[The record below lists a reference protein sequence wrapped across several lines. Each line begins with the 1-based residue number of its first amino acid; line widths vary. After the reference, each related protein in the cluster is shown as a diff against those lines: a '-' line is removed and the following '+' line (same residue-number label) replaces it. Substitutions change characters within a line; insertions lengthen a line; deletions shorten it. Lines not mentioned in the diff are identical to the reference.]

1 VRPRGQPLGDWLGRH
16 RRGTASRE
24 PYSPTSNLKIVRHGR
39 REDIAEVLEGPVG
52 AEPGRGGGRQG
63 RRGGGCRT
71 SIATED
77 RGTSRVL
84 QRRGPPLRVGV
95 TGFEPATFRS
105 QTGRATNL
113 RHTPRAPLGGARS
126 AKHRRR
132 REWSAHRQRDAFAE
146 PGPTLVQRPCDLG
159 ARRPSRR
166 AQHPQH
172 SAADERGRLQQEPT
186 DLSDRARPGCRLS
199 QRRGPCRVRSTPDPL
214 LGCLS
219 QVRSGPLS
227 SSVQTLDP
235 FVRISRPSGRARSP
249 DQNRA
254 GVA

>member
-1 VRPRGQPLGDWLGRH
+1 MRPRGEPLGDRLGRH

-132 REWSAHRQRDAFAE
+132 REWSAHRQRDAFTE
-146 PGPTLVQRPCDLG
+146 PGPTRV
-159 ARRPSRR
+159 RRPATSALVVRAVVRSIRSTSRQTGDGAVSRR
-166 AQHPQH
+166 LTGLP
-172 SAADERGRLQQEPT
+172 
-186 DLSDRARPGCRLS
+186 DRARPGCRRS
-199 QRRGPCRVRSTPDPL
+199 QRRRPCRVRSTPDPL

-227 SSVQTLDP
+227 SSVQTLDL
-235 FVRISRPSGRARSP
+235 FLRISRPSGRARSP